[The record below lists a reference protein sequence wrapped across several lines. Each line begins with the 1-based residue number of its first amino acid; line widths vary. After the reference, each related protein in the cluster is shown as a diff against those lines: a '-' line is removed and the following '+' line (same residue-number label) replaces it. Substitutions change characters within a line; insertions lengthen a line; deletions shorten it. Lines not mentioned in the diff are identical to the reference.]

1 MKLCLMKRKI
11 LYISGTRADY
21 GLMKNCLLKI
31 DNSPNLDLEIAV
43 CGMHLM
49 DEFGSSINEIKE
61 DGFKINIIDVVFKK
75 DDKFSMAEFIGE
87 FIVNLSEKIKDIKP
101 DIILI
106 LGDRAE
112 MLGGAIVGTYLN
124 IPVAHLHG
132 GEISSTVDE
141 YARHAI
147 TKLSNIHLAAS
158 ELSKERIISMGENP
172 KDVFFVGAPG
182 LDEVLEKNLISSKI
196 IAKKYDLN
204 LSKPLIIAVQHPVS
218 LESDKSKEQILE
230 TLKVINNLKYQ
241 TIMIYPNAD
250 AGGRAMIETIK
261 KYKDENKMDFLKT
274 FKNIEHDEFLSLMNI
289 ADVMIGNSS
298 SGIFEALYF
307 NLPVIN
313 IGSRQDGREQ
323 GDNVINTGYEASQI
337 EKSINKVMND
347 DFKDKIKYSKKPYGD
362 GNASEKIVE
371 ILSSVELNEELL
383 KKQLFFKK

>member
-21 GLMKNCLLKI
+21 GLMKNCLSKI

-87 FIVNLSEKIKDIKP
+87 FIVNLTEKIKDIKP

-230 TLKVINNLKYQ
+230 TLKVINSLKYQ

-250 AGGRAMIETIK
+250 AGGRAMIDTIE
-261 KYKDENKMDFLKT
+261 KYKDENNMDFLKT
-274 FKNIEHDEFLSLMNI
+274 FKNIEHDEFLSLMNM

-323 GDNVINTGYEASQI
+323 GDNVINTVYESSQI

-347 DFKDKIKYSKKPYGD
+347 DFKNKIKNSKKPYGD
-362 GNASEKIVE
+362 GDASEKIVK
-371 ILSSVELNEELL
+371 ILSNIELNKELL